1 MRLRA
6 MRVLITNF
14 DLAMRGGTQL
24 YVRDLALG
32 LLRRGHLPIIYSLNL
47 GAVARELQAATVPV
61 VNDLNA
67 LAAPPDII
75 HGQHHLETMTALLR
89 FPGVPAVYF
98 CHGWMG
104 WTSAP
109 PRFPRIL
116 RYVAVDQAARDRLV
130 FQNGIPEDET
140 EVILNFVDLRRFKPR
155 APLPARPARALMFSN
170 YAREA
175 TSIRVAREA
184 CESAGIK
191 LDCAGDNAG
200 KPTARPED
208 LLGRYDIVFAKG
220 RSALEALAVGASVV
234 LCGVT
239 RAGPLV
245 TAENLERLRP
255 LNFGIRALD
264 RPLDASTLSR
274 EIARYDSAD
283 AAQVSRRIRAAASV
297 DATVEAIISLYE
309 EVIAEHETAGGRDA
323 GEEGRAAAEYLRQLH
338 ADIAAHSAATLR
350 LRNRL
355 MRAPVLGR
363 VLLRLAR
370 VSYVQDSRL
379 LKVPVFGGFIRGLA
393 RAAAGEV
400 SR

>member
-1 MRLRA
+1 

-14 DLAMRGGTQL
+14 DLAMRAGTQL

-32 LLRRGHLPIIYSLNL
+32 LLSRGHLPVIYSLNL
-47 GAVARELQAATVPV
+47 GAVARELQTATVPV

-89 FPGVPAVYF
+89 FPDVPAVYF

-104 WTSAP
+104 WASAP

-130 FQNGIPEDET
+130 FQNGIPEDEI
-140 EVILNFVDLRRFKPR
+140 EVILNFVDLKRFKSR

-184 CESAGIK
+184 CARAGIT

-208 LLGRYDIVFAKG
+208 LLGQYDIVFAKG
-220 RSALEALAVGASVV
+220 RAALEALSVGAAVV
-234 LCGVT
+234 LCGLTRVGPMVT
-239 RAGPLV
+239 
-245 TAENLERLRP
+245 TENLDRLRP
-255 LNFGIRALD
+255 LNFGTRALD
-264 RPLDASTLSR
+264 KPLDAATLAR
-274 EIARYDSAD
+274 QMARYDPAD
-283 AAQVSRRIRAAASV
+283 AAQVSRRIRDSAGV
-297 DATVEAIISLYE
+297 DMSVEAIISLYE
-309 EVIAEHETAGGRDA
+309 EVCAEHERAGARDA
-323 GEEGRAAAEYLRQLH
+323 DAEGRAAAAYLRQLH
-338 ADIAAHSAATLR
+338 VGIAAHSAATLR

-355 MRAPVLGR
+355 MGAPVLGG
-363 VLLRLAR
+363 VLLKLAR
-370 VSYVQDSRL
+370 VSYGEDSRL
-379 LKVPVFGGFIRGLA
+379 LKVPVFGSVIRGLT
-393 RAAAGEV
+393 RAVGGEV